1 MPIRKSNALW
11 NIEQKYALK
20 KIKKTTEN
28 EVSAVEA
35 WHLRLLKRNLIE
47 NYKKPINFRE
57 KIRDSVKGQL
67 VSEN

>member
-11 NIEQKYALK
+11 NIEQKYAQK
-20 KIKKTTEN
+20 KIKNATEN

-35 WHLRLLKRNLIE
+35 WHLRLLKRNVVE
-47 NYKKPINFRE
+47 EYKKPTNFRK
-57 KIRDSVKGQL
+57 KIRDAVNGQL